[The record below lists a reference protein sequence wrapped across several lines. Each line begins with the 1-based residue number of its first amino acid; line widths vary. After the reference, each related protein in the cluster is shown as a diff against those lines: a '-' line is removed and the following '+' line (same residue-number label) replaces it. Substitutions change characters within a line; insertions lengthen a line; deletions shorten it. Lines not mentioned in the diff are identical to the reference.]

1 MEIILFF
8 IAIALLGYYSS
19 KIKGYFGEKKVSAK
33 LRGLPQEE
41 YILLNNVMLR
51 SDYGLT
57 QIDHVLVSVYGIFVI
72 ETKNYKGWITGGE
85 YSDTWTK
92 NMYGKKYSF
101 RNPIKQ
107 NYAHVKAL
115 QSLLGISEKAFFI
128 PVVVFSGQSDLKV
141 KTNSHVIYMRQL
153 KKFVESYVHK
163 CFSEQDIVSI
173 AHTIQNANTDSKDTR
188 KEHLKQIKSKKNER
202 YQAVNNNACP
212 QCGAPLKHRT
222 GKYGSFLGCSN
233 YPRCRY
239 TKKG

>member
-92 NMYGKKYSF
+92 NMYGKKYKF

-107 NYAHVKAL
+107 NFAHVKAL
-115 QSLLGISEKAFFI
+115 ESVLGISAKDGIFPI
-128 PVVVFSGQSDLKV
+128 VVFSQNADLKV
-141 KTNSHVIYMRQL
+141 QTKAVVIYVNQL
-153 KKFVESYVHK
+153 KKYVLSHTQK
-163 CFSEQDIVSI
+163 LFSKSDILRI
-173 AHTIQNANTDSKDTR
+173 ADIIIHSNKDSKGTR
-188 KEHLKQIKSKKNER
+188 KEHLQEIEDKKNARRAAELSNR
-202 YQAVNNNACP
+202 CP
-212 QCGAPLKHRT
+212 LCGAELKRRK
-222 GKYGSFLGCSN
+222 GKYGLFWGCSN
-233 YPRCRY
+233 YPKCRY